1 MTFNQAS
8 MTFKSAF
15 LTDDLKRGVCATN
28 GIEGKGVL
36 AGNSKWYVDLK
47 KPDFKINKKGFTFNG
62 FWMDRSK
69 DKKTDIYQPQT
80 KEQWLASVAR
90 VDFVRNIK
98 FTEIDT
104 IMVRPN
110 PSAMLRRC
118 PRPDGHTEIT
128 IELDDF
134 GHWFTLIIKNEEVD
148 ALVAAMKFL
157 APNAK
162 FSG

>member
-8 MTFKSAF
+8 KTFKTAF
-15 LTDDLKRGVCATN
+15 LTDDSKRGVCATN
-28 GIEGKGVL
+28 GVEGKSVL
-36 AGNSKWYVDLK
+36 TGDSKWHIDLK
-47 KPDFKINKKGFTFNG
+47 KPDFTISKKGFTFNG
-62 FWMDRSK
+62 FWIDRK
-69 DKKTDIYQPQT
+69 VDIYKPQT
-80 KEQWLASVAR
+80 REEWLASAAR
-90 VDFVRNIK
+90 KDFVRNIK
-98 FTEIDT
+98 FTEINT

-134 GHWFTLIIKNEEVD
+134 GHWFTLIIKNQEVD

-157 APNAK
+157 APNAE